1 MPAYNEKIDICLI
14 DNAFLLT
21 KYSQEGQIIYRSASE
36 LDFDATIDLD
46 TPLGCYDTSLV
57 KAFQK
62 LIFRISEA
70 FGIDSACE
78 SSGLDL
84 SVSLKSKQIGI
95 ESLEIN

>member
-1 MPAYNEKIDICLI
+1 MPEYNERIIIDLADNCFILSKI
-14 DNAFLLT
+14 
-21 KYSQEGQIIYRSASE
+21 SQEGQIIYRAASE
-36 LDFDATIDLD
+36 LDFDATVDLD

-62 LIFRISEA
+62 LVLRLIEA

-78 SSGLDL
+78 SSGLCL
-84 SVSLKSKQIGI
+84 TVGLKNKQLGV